1 VLLNGRNIR
10 DDLAGF
16 KQRLGYVPE
25 EPILDSYMTGLE
37 YLQLIGRL
45 RCLSA
50 SLVERK
56 SNAFF
61 CASRPIPRILS
72 LQRRD
77 YASQVQERLDDRI
90 PVITSEIMDIRV
102 IHQN

>member
-1 VLLNGRNIR
+1 MLLNGRNIR

-61 CASRPIPRILS
+61 FAPRVP
-72 LQRRD
+72 
-77 YASQVQERLDDRI
+77 YQEFLAYSDEITRVKFRNDWMIAFRLLPRK
-90 PVITSEIMDIRV
+90 
-102 IHQN
+102 